1 MKRFSSHLSF
11 GRVLGSELVRC
22 GGQTVFELTGKAYST
37 YFLSLRNVQ
46 ARQVASQI
54 LEGLV

>member
-11 GRVLGSELVRC
+11 GRVLGSELVKC

-37 YFLSLRNVQ
+37 YFLSLRNLQ
-46 ARQVASQI
+46 ARQVASHI

>member
-1 MKRFSSHLSF
+1 MKRFSSHLSL
-11 GRVLGSELVRC
+11 GKVLGSELVKC
-22 GGQTVFELTGKAYST
+22 GGRTVFELTGKAYST

-46 ARQVASQI
+46 ARQFASQT

>member
-1 MKRFSSHLSF
+1 MKRFSSLLSF
-11 GRVLGSELVRC
+11 GRVLGSELVIC

-37 YFLSLRNVQ
+37 YFLSLRNLQ